1 MLAKFYILN
10 KSALSLTQFISLPLS
25 WTNLFLNCISLGN
38 QIYDSVTR
46 GVGRY
51 FSVRDAS
58 AFLSNITGDLE
69 LEDSFDLSILS
80 ENPAVPQS
88 SLAFYLR
95 RLTQEENLAG
105 IVIINGMTISLVGR
119 NNEIIIMDSHLHGHV
134 GAMIGMSHIDKIEEL
149 LFFVKQQLSPHFNIC
164 SLTFVKY

>member
-1 MLAKFYILN
+1 M
-10 KSALSLTQFISLPLS
+10 TQFISLPLS

-105 IVIINGMTISLVGR
+105 IVIMNGITISLVGM
-119 NNEIIIMDSHLHGHV
+119 NNEIIIMDSHLHGYV
-134 GAMIGMSHIDKIEEL
+134 GAMISFIKEFALSYRNPFVPCALECLTSVFYTVIKQSKGKKPKIYI
-149 LFFVKQQLSPHFNIC
+149 F
-164 SLTFVKY
+164 